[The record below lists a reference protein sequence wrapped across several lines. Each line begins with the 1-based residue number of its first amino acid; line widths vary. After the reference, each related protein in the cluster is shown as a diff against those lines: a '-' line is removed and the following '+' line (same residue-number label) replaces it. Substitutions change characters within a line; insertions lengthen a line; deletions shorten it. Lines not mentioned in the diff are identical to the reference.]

1 VTAGDGVTAREPVTA
16 SDTVTS
22 SDTGADGHEE
32 GVYLTVVIPVHNE
45 EESLTPL
52 CEKLDATL
60 AGLDFVS
67 EIVFID
73 DGSTDRTFD
82 VIAEMASRFDRIR
95 AVRFRRN
102 YRKAAALAAGF
113 KEARGEIII
122 TMDGDLQ
129 DDPEE
134 IPNLLAALG
143 EEDLDLVSG
152 WKKKRHDPLSKTIP
166 SRIFN
171 LVTSAVAGIRLHDFN
186 CGLKAY
192 RREVAADAL
201 PYLYGELYR
210 YLPAIAHWAGY
221 RVGELVVQHHPRRFG
236 RSKFGAG
243 RLLNGLLDLMTITFV
258 VRFMTTPMHIFG
270 TLGLL
275 STLAGSLI
283 GGYISYLW
291 LETGTIQNRHP
302 LLILSVL
309 LIIVGIQFFST
320 GLLGDMLASVYQ
332 RSGRTPPISDR
343 VGPAPGLDSGLDSP
357 HLNPLG

>member
-1 VTAGDGVTAREPVTA
+1 
-16 SDTVTS
+16 
-22 SDTGADGHEE
+22 
-32 GVYLTVVIPVHNE
+32 VVIPVHNE
-45 EESLTPL
+45 AESLPLL
-52 CEKLDATL
+52 CEKLDAAL
-60 AGLDFVS
+60 KGLGFASEVVFV
-67 EIVFID
+67 D

-82 VIAEMASRFDRIR
+82 VIGEMASRFDRIR

-113 KEARGEIII
+113 KEARGEVII

-134 IPNLLAALG
+134 IPNLLAALRA
-143 EEDLDLVSG
+143 DRDLVCG
-152 WKKKRHDPLSKTIP
+152 WKKKRYDPLSKTVP
-166 SRIFN
+166 SRVFN

-192 RREVAADAL
+192 RREVAQDAL

-221 RVGELVVQHHPRRFG
+221 SVGELPVKHHPRRFG

-243 RLLNGLLDLMTITFV
+243 RLLNGLLDLLTITFV

-270 TLGLL
+270 SLGLL
-275 STLAGSLI
+275 STLSGSLI

-302 LLILSVL
+302 LLIFAVL
-309 LIIVGIQFFST
+309 LIIVGIQLFST
-320 GLLGDMLASVYQ
+320 GLLGDMLASVHQ

-343 VGPAPGLDSGLDSP
+343 VGPDPGLDSPTSG
-357 HLNPLG
+357 

>member
-1 VTAGDGVTAREPVTA
+1 MTATDSQAGGI
-16 SDTVTS
+16 
-22 SDTGADGHEE
+22 
-32 GVYLTVVIPVHNE
+32 YLTVVIPVHNE
-45 EESLTPL
+45 EESLPLL
-52 CEKLDATL
+52 CEKLGATL
-60 AGLDFVS
+60 KGLRFASEVVFV
-67 EIVFID
+67 D

-82 VIAEMASRFDRIR
+82 VIGEMASRFDRIR

-113 KEARGEIII
+113 KEARGEVII

-134 IPNLLAALG
+134 IPNLLAALRA
-143 EEDLDLVSG
+143 DRDLVCG
-152 WKKKRHDPLSKTIP
+152 WKKKRYDPLSKTVP
-166 SRIFN
+166 SRVFN

-192 RREVAADAL
+192 RREVAQNAL

-221 RVGELVVQHHPRRFG
+221 SVGELPIKHHPRRFG

-243 RLLNGLLDLMTITFV
+243 RLLNGLLDLLTITFV

-270 TLGLL
+270 SLGLL
-275 STLAGSLI
+275 STLSGSLI

-291 LETGTIQNRHP
+291 LETGTIQNRQP
-302 LLILSVL
+302 LLILGVL
-309 LIIVGIQFFST
+309 LIIVGIQLFST
-320 GLLGDMLASVYQ
+320 GLLGDMLASVHQ

-343 VGPAPGLDSGLDSP
+343 VGPDPGLDSPTSG
-357 HLNPLG
+357 